1 MIYLDHTATTRVS
14 PRAKE
19 AFLRALDRFGN
30 PSSLHPAGA
39 AAAAELR
46 RARETLAR
54 LLGCEPGEVVFTPS
68 GSAAN
73 NLAVF
78 GTVRGRHGRVIATG
92 AEHPSVYECVKECE
106 RQGCEAV
113 FLPSKGGCLDLAALE
128 AALTPDTLLVSAM
141 LVNNETGGVS
151 AVDRIAPLLR
161 ARAPRAKLHVD
172 AVQGF
177 MKLPFTV
184 GRLGCDLLTVSAH
197 KVGAPRG
204 AAALYIKKGQQLRP
218 LVFGGG
224 QESGLVSGTEN
235 VAAIAAF
242 AAAADERAA
251 RMEEDYRAVA
261 ALRAALLPQLPGAA
275 RGERARA
282 GRPAHPV
289 ADPAGD
295 KERDAAPLSRGAGNL
310 RLGRFSLQRAQEGP
324 LPRAARLRAHRGR
337 GGQHGA
343 HLARG
348 GEYARGAGG
357 ARRRAARCGADPPEK
372 IGRPP
377 RRGVLWAE
385 RDMPAGLKPL
395 PISPPRAD
403 GAAERRYRGARP
415 EVRAKRCV
423 SRERADLS

>member
-1 MIYLDHTATTRVS
+1 MLIYLDHTATTRVS

-261 ALRAALLPQLPGAA
+261 ALRTALLPQLPGAA
-275 RGERARA
+275 RVNE
-282 GRPAHPV
+282 P
-289 ADPAGD
+289 
-295 KERDAAPLSRGAGNL
+295 
-310 RLGRFSLQRAQEGP
+310 
-324 LPRAARLRAHRGR
+324 
-337 GGQHGA
+337 
-343 HLARG
+343 ARG
-348 GEYARGAGG
+348 VPHILSLTLPGIRSETLLHFLEARGICVSAGSACSAHKKGPSRALLDFGLTVDEADSTLRISLG
-357 ARRRAARCGADPPEK
+357 AENTPEELAALAAALRE
-372 IGRPP
+372 
-377 RRGVLWAE
+377 AE
-385 RDMPAGLKPL
+385 RTLQK
-395 PISPPRAD
+395 
-403 GAAERRYRGARP
+403 
-415 EVRAKRCV
+415 K
-423 SRERADLS
+423 

>member
-19 AFLRALDRFGN
+19 AFLEALGRFGN

-39 AAAAELR
+39 EAAAELR

-54 LLGCEPGEVVFTPS
+54 LLGCEPGEMVFTPS

-73 NLAVF
+73 NLAIF
-78 GTVRGRHGRVIATG
+78 GTVRGRHGRVITTG

-204 AAALYIKKGQQLRP
+204 AAALYVKKGQQLRP
-218 LVFGGG
+218 LIFGGG
-224 QESGLVSGTEN
+224 QESGLLSGTEN
-235 VAAIAAF
+235 VAASAAF
-242 AAAADERAA
+242 AAAAAERAE

-261 ALRAALLPQLPGAA
+261 ALRAALLPQLPEAA
-275 RGERARA
+275 RVKARA
-282 GRPAHPV
+282 GHPAHPV
-289 ADPAGD
+289 ADPAGGE
-295 KERDAAPLSRGAGNL
+295 KRDAAPLSGGAGDL
-310 RLGRFSLQRAQEGP
+310 HLGGLGLQRTQEGP
-324 LPRAARLRAHRGR
+324 LPRAARLRAHCGR
-337 GGQHGA
+337 GGQYGA

-348 GEYARGAGG
+348 DEHARGAGS
-357 ARRRAARCGADPPEK
+357 ARRRAARGGRGAPEK
-372 IGRPP
+372 IGALPCRGLCGRSGSGICPP
-377 RRGVLWAE
+377 V
-385 RDMPAGLKPL
+385 
-395 PISPPRAD
+395 
-403 GAAERRYRGARP
+403 
-415 EVRAKRCV
+415 
-423 SRERADLS
+423 